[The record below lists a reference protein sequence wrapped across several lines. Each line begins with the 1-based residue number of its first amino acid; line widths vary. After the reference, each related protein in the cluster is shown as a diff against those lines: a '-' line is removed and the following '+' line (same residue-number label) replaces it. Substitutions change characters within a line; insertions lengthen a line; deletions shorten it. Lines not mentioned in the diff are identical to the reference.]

1 MGARGGDSRELMSGG
16 EVSAA
21 VERMAGEILTANRAP
36 SLAVVGIHTGGVRF
50 ARLLVEYITRRGAAP
65 AATGAVDITLYR
77 DDLEQ
82 IGPAPIVHAT
92 DIDFDVSGMT
102 VLLVDDV
109 VFTGRTVRAAI
120 DNLMDLGRPQRIQF
134 AALVDRGGRELPLQP
149 DYIGKRVEVGED
161 EIVEVVFKSDG
172 ACVVA
177 YRRPAGRR

>member
-1 MGARGGDSRELMSGG
+1 MGTRADDSRELMSGK
-16 EVSAA
+16 EVFAA
-21 VERMAGEILTANRAP
+21 VERMAGEILSANRAP
-36 SLAVVGIHTGGVRF
+36 TLAVVGVYTGGVRF
-50 ARLLVEYITRRGAAP
+50 ARLLVEHLTRRGAPP

-92 DIDFDVSGMT
+92 DINFDVSGMT

-109 VFTGRTVRAAI
+109 VYTGRTIRAAI
-120 DNLMDLGRPQRIQF
+120 DNLMDLGRPHQVQF
-134 AALVDRGGRELPLQP
+134 AALVDRGGRELPIQP
-149 DYIGKRVEVGED
+149 DYVGKRVAVGED
-161 EIVEVVFKSDG
+161 EIVEVVFTSDG